1 MGVGERPEKHL
12 VSMSLPHS
20 RIILGSV
27 PILYPA
33 LHALSKRGYPQ
44 LSVRRRRVRL
54 STRGGRSHY
63 DIDPSDIPGRST
75 IPLLRVLDR

>member
-1 MGVGERPEKHL
+1 MVFFPLDVMGVGERPENHL

-27 PILYPA
+27 PILYPV

-44 LSVRRRRVRL
+44 LSVRRRVRL
-54 STRGGRSHY
+54 STRGGR
-63 DIDPSDIPGRST
+63 
-75 IPLLRVLDR
+75 